1 MKKIVRNYT
10 YAELVEIKVRIIY
23 LNLMKKYTNVKPL
36 LERSLYLLML
46 FFMADLEEEVLETF
60 LKATNDLVEV
70 YR

>member
-36 LERSLYLLML
+36 LERSLHLLML

>member
-1 MKKIVRNYT
+1 MNKIVRNYT
-10 YAELVEIKVRIIY
+10 YAELAEIKVRIIY

-36 LERSLYLLML
+36 LERSLHLLML

>member
-36 LERSLYLLML
+36 LERSLHLLML
-46 FFMADLEEEVLETF
+46 FFMADLEKEVLETF

>member
-36 LERSLYLLML
+36 LERSLHLLML
-46 FFMADLEEEVLETF
+46 FFMADIEEEVLETF